1 MFKPPLNIIMF
12 SMSGAG
18 KTFLTLDMIEKREKL
33 FTEKF
38 VEIYY
43 VYSIYNPRFEK
54 IKNVKFLKDEIP
66 NLPSDGQH
74 RLLVCDDVILNNVI
88 LDKLMYIFM
97 VAGNNKK
104 ITTCLLL
111 QDIHMNRKMR
121 SISLNAHVFIIFKH
135 MRDSSS
141 INSLFSQMYL
151 PTAYLKKA
159 YKLATEETR
168 GYLVINLSTNIN
180 NLLRVSSNICDKNPR
195 IFVETELQTPYKI
208 LFYE

>member
-1 MFKPPLNIIMF
+1 MFKPPLNIITF

-18 KTFLTLDMIEKREKL
+18 KTYLTLDMIENRERL

-43 VYSIYNPRFEK
+43 VYSIYNPRFDNFK
-54 IKNVKFLKDEIP
+54 DVKFLKDKIPDIP
-66 NLPSDGQH
+66 NDGRH
-74 RLLVCDDVILNNVI
+74 RLLICDDVILNKDV
-88 LDKLMYIFM
+88 LDKLIYIFM

-151 PTAYLKKA
+151 PTPFLKTA
-159 YKLATEETR
+159 YKQATEDPR
-168 GYLVINLSTNIN
+168 GYLVINLSANIN
-180 NLLRVSSNICDKNPR
+180 NLLRVSTYICKKYPK
-195 IFVETELQTPYKI
+195 IFTERELQTPFKVAI
-208 LFYE
+208 YE